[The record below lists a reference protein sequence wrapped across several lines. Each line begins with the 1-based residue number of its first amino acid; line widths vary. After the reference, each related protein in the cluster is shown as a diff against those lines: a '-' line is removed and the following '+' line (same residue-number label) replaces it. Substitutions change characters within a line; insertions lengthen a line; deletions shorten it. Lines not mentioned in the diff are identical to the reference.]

1 MKNNFFIEFILTS
14 VMHMQKKAF
23 SLIITIIL
31 LLTPW
36 VAIIGATST
45 SNPTADAGG
54 PYSGTVGEP
63 IQFDGSGSMAIN
75 GSITSYEWF
84 CGDGNVET
92 GINPT
97 HTYSYPGVYT
107 LTLTVKDEENNCG
120 TETTQVTV
128 NEDQYP
134 TGSFSQPAENG
145 VYFRDSMISDTNTSS
160 ILIGPSTIIVEAE
173 DDIGID
179 HVKFYIDNDLKYTDD
194 AAPYE
199 WTWKKG
205 HFSHTLKAVITDSSG
220 QQTTIQ
226 QQIFKWRLHPLLLLS
241 SLSLLTSQQDRSF
254 SWMPDTN
261 QDTAILFTILKTI
274 LNRNNQESNTL
285 FSLLERL
292 VLNSDEKSS
301 NLATFLE
308 NHPLIRRRVQEN
320 HPLIYRLIML
330 QSNQGIGSNNNLF
343 NNDNTLLRSLV
354 FALISS
360 VLIRDDSG
368 LNLRN
373 DNQGLFTNNNQ
384 ELFKDNQFIT
394 WIRDHPLISILSVLL
409 LLRLIQS
416 IRNRIS
422 DDDSV
427 NDTVQNKDPV
437 ARTGGPYNGII
448 GESIT
453 FSAENSYDDD
463 GRIVSFKWDF
473 GDGITGTGKTLTHT
487 YEETGEYLV
496 MLTVTDDYGA
506 TSNET
511 TMVLITEYIEE
522 FSSEEGNENAEFW
535 IIAGG
540 LTALLAVGLAIL
552 QFRRRLFE

>member
-1 MKNNFFIEFILTS
+1 MKNNFFIEFIFTS

-23 SLIITIIL
+23 SLIITIL
-31 LLTPW
+31 LLLAPW
-36 VAIIGATST
+36 IAIIGADPS
-45 SNPTADAGG
+45 SNPTADTGG
-54 PYSGTVGEP
+54 PYSGTVGET
-63 IQFDGSGSMAIN
+63 IQFDGSKSFAVN
-75 GSITSYEWF
+75 GTITSYEWF
-84 CGDGNVET
+84 CGDGSVET

-97 HTYSYPGVYT
+97 HIYSHPGVYT
-107 LTLTVKDEENNCG
+107 LTLTVKDEDNNCG
-120 TETTQVTV
+120 TETTQVSIE
-128 NEDQYP
+128 EDQPP
-134 TGSFSQPAENG
+134 TGSFSQPAEKG
-145 VYFRDSMISDTNTSS
+145 IYFRDSMIGATNTSS
-160 ILIGPSTIIVEAE
+160 ILIGSSTIIVEAT

-179 HVKFYIDNDLKYTDD
+179 NVKFYIDKDLKHTDD
-194 AAPYE
+194 TPPYE
-199 WTWKKG
+199 WSWKNG

-241 SLSLLTSQQDRSF
+241 SLSLLGRQQDNSF
-254 SWMPDTN
+254 SWMTGNN
-261 QDTAILFTILKTI
+261 QDTAILFTLLKTI

-285 FSLLERL
+285 FSLLEQL
-292 VLNSDEKSS
+292 LNSDEESS

-320 HPLIYRLIML
+320 HPLIYRFIML
-330 QSNQGIGSNNNLF
+330 QSNQGFTSNNNLF
-343 NNDNTLLRSLV
+343 NRENALLKSLV
-354 FALISS
+354 FALIRSA
-360 VLIRDDSG
+360 LIKDDSG
-368 LNLRN
+368 LNLN
-373 DNQGLFTNNNQ
+373 TDNTGLFNDNNQ
-384 ELFKDNQFIT
+384 ELFKDNEFIT
-394 WIRDHPLISILSVLL
+394 WIKDHPVLTIISALL

-437 ARTGGPYNGII
+437 ARVGGPYNGII

-453 FSAENSYDDD
+453 FSAKNSYDDD
-463 GRIVSFKWDF
+463 GRIVLYEWDF
-473 GDGITGTGKTLTHT
+473 GDGITGTGETIIHT

-496 MLTVTDDYGA
+496 MLTVTDEYGA

-511 TMVLITEYIEE
+511 TTVLITEHIEE
-522 FSSEEGNENAEFW
+522 FSSENGNENAEFW

-540 LTALLAVGLAIL
+540 LTALLAAGLAIL

>member
-36 VAIIGATST
+36 VAIIGANSA

-63 IQFDGSGSMAIN
+63 IQFDGSASSAIN
-75 GSITSYEWF
+75 GTITSYEWF
-84 CGDGNVET
+84 CGDGSVET

-107 LTLTVKDEENNCG
+107 LTLTVKDEDNNCG
-120 TETTQVTV
+120 TETTQVTIEQ
-128 NEDQYP
+128 NQPP
-134 TGSFSQPAENG
+134 TGSFVQPAEKG
-145 VYFRDSMISDTNTSS
+145 VYFRDSMIGATNTSS

-173 DDIGID
+173 DDTGID
-179 HVKFYIDNDLKYTDD
+179 DVKFYIDNDLKYTDD
-194 AAPYE
+194 TAPYE
-199 WTWKKG
+199 WTWKNG
-205 HFSHTLKAVITDSSG
+205 HFSHTLKAIITDSSG

-241 SLSLLTSQQDRSF
+241 SLSLLGSQQDHSF
-254 SWMPDTN
+254 SWMTGNN
-261 QDTAILFTILKTI
+261 QDTAILFTLLKTI
-274 LNRNNQESNTL
+274 LNRNNPESNTL
-285 FSLLERL
+285 LSLLEHL
-292 VLNSDEKSS
+292 LSSDEESS

-308 NHPLIRRRVQEN
+308 KHTLIRRRVQEN
-320 HPLIYRLIML
+320 HPFIYRLIML
-330 QSNQGIGSNNNLF
+330 KSNQGFESNNNLF
-343 NNDNTLLRSLV
+343 NKDNALLKSLV

-360 VLIRDDSG
+360 AIVKDDSG
-368 LNLRN
+368 LNLNN
-373 DNQGLFTNNNQ
+373 DNNGLFKDNNP
-384 ELFKDNQFIT
+384 ELFKDNEFIT
-394 WIRDHPLISILSVLL
+394 WVKDHPVFTIISVLL

-427 NDTVQNKDPV
+427 NDTIQNKDPV
-437 ARTGGPYNGII
+437 ARVDGPYNGII

-453 FSAENSYDDD
+453 FSAKKSYDDD
-463 GRIVSFKWDF
+463 GRIVLYEWDF
-473 GDGITGTGKTLTHT
+473 GDGLSGTGETTTHT

-496 MLTVTDDYGA
+496 ILTVTDDYGA

-511 TMVLITEYIEE
+511 TTVDITEYIQES
-522 FSSEEGNENAEFW
+522 SSENGNENAEFW
-535 IIAGG
+535 IISGG
-540 LTALLAVGLAIL
+540 LTALLAAGLAIL

>member
-1 MKNNFFIEFILTS
+1 MKNNFFIEFIFTS

-23 SLIITIIL
+23 SLIITIL
-31 LLTPW
+31 LLLAPW
-36 VAIIGATST
+36 IAIIGADSS

-63 IQFDGSGSMAIN
+63 IQFDGSKSFAIN
-75 GSITSYEWF
+75 GTITSYEWF
-84 CGDGNVET
+84 CGDGSVET
-92 GINPT
+92 GVNPT
-97 HTYSYPGVYT
+97 HSYSYPGIYT
-107 LTLTVKDEENNCG
+107 LTLTVKDEDNNCG
-120 TETTQVTV
+120 TETTQVSIE
-128 NEDQYP
+128 EDQPP

-145 VYFRDSMISDTNTSS
+145 IYFRDSMIGSTNTSS
-160 ILIGPSTIIVEAE
+160 ILIGPSTILVEAT

-179 HVKFYIDNDLKYTDD
+179 NVKFYIDKDLKYTDD
-194 AAPYE
+194 TEPYE
-199 WTWKKG
+199 WTWKNG

-241 SLSLLTSQQDRSF
+241 SLSLLGSQQDNSF
-254 SWMPDTN
+254 SWMNGNN
-261 QDTAILFTILKTI
+261 QDTAILFTLLKTI

-285 FSLLERL
+285 FSLLEHL
-292 VLNSDEKSS
+292 LSPDEESS
-301 NLATFLE
+301 NIATFLE

-330 QSNQGIGSNNNLF
+330 KSNQGFTSNNNLF
-343 NNDNTLLRSLV
+343 NRDNALLKSLV

-360 VLIRDDSG
+360 ALVKDDSG
-368 LNLRN
+368 LNLN
-373 DNQGLFTNNNQ
+373 TGNNGLFKDNNP
-384 ELFKDNQFIT
+384 ELFKDNEFIT
-394 WIRDHPLISILSVLL
+394 WVKDHPVFTIISVLL

-437 ARTGGPYNGII
+437 ARVDGPYNGII
-448 GESIT
+448 GETIT
-453 FSAENSYDDD
+453 FSAKNSYDDD
-463 GRIVSFKWDF
+463 GRIVLYEWDF
-473 GDGITGTGKTLTHT
+473 GDGIAGTGKTITHA
-487 YEETGEYLV
+487 YVETGEYSV
-496 MLTVTDDYGA
+496 MLTVTDEYGA

-511 TMVLITEYIEE
+511 TTVSITEYIEDS
-522 FSSEEGNENAEFW
+522 SSENGNENAEFW

-540 LTALLAVGLAIL
+540 LTALLAAGLAIL